1 MIKRI
6 FGSIYAVVAAAVV
19 VSLAI
24 VMAVLYGY
32 FNSIEYSQ
40 LSMQTELAAN
50 AVEHEGV
57 DYFKGLNTNGYR
69 ITWIDDDGTVL
80 YDSEADARV
89 LDNHSEREE
98 VVEAKESGY
107 GKAKRYSAS
116 LSQTTLY
123 RAKRLSDQT
132 IIRLS
137 VTQNSIITLIW
148 GMLWPMAIILF
159 AGLVISYIISS
170 RISRGLVKPL
180 ESIDIEHPLE
190 VEAYEEFAPF
200 LERMEKQ
207 RRQIEDRESKLKKR
221 TSELESVIS
230 NMSEALVILNRS
242 NRILSMNSS
251 AMELFDADIASV
263 GESFFKIDHS
273 LVIQEL
279 IDASQNGKHVQK
291 ECEYNGRTYTI
302 SASPVKSGGI
312 VIIAWDI
319 SDKADTEKMRREFTA
334 NVSHELKTPLQT
346 IMGSSELIKE
356 GMVAGDETKTFASK
370 IYDEAKRL
378 VSLID
383 DIIRLSQLDEDSER
397 EIKKE
402 DVELDGV
409 ALEVSKLLA
418 DKAKK
423 LDVRLNTNI
432 KPAKIYGAKSLVY
445 EIIYNLTD
453 NAIKYNKKGGSVLLE
468 IGDENNSPYIK
479 VSDTGIGIPKEDKS
493 RIFERFYRVDKSR
506 SKETGGTGLGLSIV
520 KHAAMLMDAGIDVSS
535 RLGEG
540 TVITISFYNLASE
553 CGFT

>member
-69 ITWIDDDGTVL
+69 ITWIASDGTVL

-89 LDNHSEREE
+89 LDNHSDREE

-263 GESFFKIDHS
+263 GESFFKVDHS
-273 LVIQEL
+273 LVMQEL

-356 GMVAGDETKTFASK
+356 GMVVGDATKVFASK

-423 LDVRLNTNI
+423 LDVRINTNI

-479 VSDTGIGIPKEDKS
+479 VSDTGIGIPKEDKA

-540 TVITISFYNLASE
+540 TVITISF
-553 CGFT
+553 

>member
-263 GESFFKIDHS
+263 GESFFKVDHS
-273 LVIQEL
+273 LVMQEL

>member
-69 ITWIDDDGTVL
+69 ITWIASDGTVL

-89 LDNHSEREE
+89 LDNHSDREE

-251 AMELFDADIASV
+251 AMELFDADISSV
-263 GESFFKIDHS
+263 GESFFKVDHS
-273 LVIQEL
+273 LVMQEL

-356 GMVAGDETKTFASK
+356 GMVAGDETKAFASK

-402 DVELDGV
+402 DVELDDV

-423 LDVRLNTNI
+423 LDVRINTNI

-479 VSDTGIGIPKEDKS
+479 VSDTGIGIPKEDKA

-540 TVITISFYNLASE
+540 TVITISF
-553 CGFT
+553 

>member
-69 ITWIDDDGTVL
+69 ITWIADDGTVL
-80 YDSEADARV
+80 YDSEADASV
-89 LDNHSEREE
+89 LDNHSDREE

-251 AMELFDADIASV
+251 AMELFDADISSV

-273 LVIQEL
+273 LVMQEL

-356 GMVAGDETKTFASK
+356 GMVAGDETKAFASK

-402 DVELDGV
+402 DVELDDV

-432 KPAKIYGAKSLVY
+432 KPAKIYGVKSLVY

-479 VSDTGIGIPKEDKS
+479 VSDTGIGIPKEDKA

-535 RLGEG
+535 KLGEG
-540 TVITISFYNLASE
+540 TVITISF
-553 CGFT
+553 

>member
-69 ITWIDDDGTVL
+69 ITWIADDGTVL

-89 LDNHSEREE
+89 LDNHSDREE

-251 AMELFDADIASV
+251 AMELFDADISSV

-273 LVIQEL
+273 LVMQEL

-356 GMVAGDETKTFASK
+356 GMVVGDATKVFASK

-402 DVELDGV
+402 DVELDGI
-409 ALEVSKLLA
+409 ALEVSRLLE

-479 VSDTGIGIPKEDKS
+479 VSDTGIGIPKEDKA

-540 TVITISFYNLASE
+540 TVITISF
-553 CGFT
+553 

>member
-89 LDNHSEREE
+89 LDNHSDREE

-251 AMELFDADIASV
+251 AMELFDADISSV
-263 GESFFKIDHS
+263 GESFFKVDHS
-273 LVIQEL
+273 LVMQEL

-409 ALEVSKLLA
+409 ALEVSKLLE

-479 VSDTGIGIPKEDKS
+479 VSDTGIGIPKEDKA

-540 TVITISFYNLASE
+540 TVITISF
-553 CGFT
+553 

>member
-89 LDNHSEREE
+89 LDNHSDREE

-251 AMELFDADIASV
+251 AMELFDADISSV

-273 LVIQEL
+273 LVMQEL

-383 DIIRLSQLDEDSER
+383 DIIRLSQLDEDSGR

-402 DVELDGV
+402 DVELDGI
-409 ALEVSKLLA
+409 ALEVSRLLE

-479 VSDTGIGIPKEDKS
+479 VSDTGIGIPKEDKA

-540 TVITISFYNLASE
+540 TVITISF
-553 CGFT
+553 

>member
-69 ITWIDDDGTVL
+69 ITWIDDDGTVF
-80 YDSEADARV
+80 YDSEADAST
-89 LDNHSEREE
+89 LDNHSDREE

-251 AMELFDADIASV
+251 AMELFDADISSV

-273 LVIQEL
+273 LVMQEL

-397 EIKKE
+397 EIRKE
-402 DVELDGV
+402 DVELDDV

-432 KPAKIYGAKSLVY
+432 KPAKIYGVKSLVY

-479 VSDTGIGIPKEDKS
+479 VSDTGIGIPKEDKA

-540 TVITISFYNLASE
+540 TVITISF
-553 CGFT
+553 

>member
-69 ITWIDDDGTVL
+69 ITWIASDGTVL

-89 LDNHSEREE
+89 LDNHSDREE

-251 AMELFDADIASV
+251 AMELFDADISSV

-273 LVIQEL
+273 LVMQEL

-397 EIKKE
+397 EIRKE

-409 ALEVSKLLA
+409 ALEVSKLLE

-479 VSDTGIGIPKEDKS
+479 VSDTGIGIPKEDKA

-540 TVITISFYNLASE
+540 TVITISF
-553 CGFT
+553 

>member
-89 LDNHSEREE
+89 LDNHSDREE

-251 AMELFDADIASV
+251 AMELFDADISSV

-273 LVIQEL
+273 LVMQEL

-402 DVELDGV
+402 DVELDGI
-409 ALEVSKLLA
+409 ALEVSRLLE

-432 KPAKIYGAKSLVY
+432 KPAKIYGVKSLVY

-479 VSDTGIGIPKEDKS
+479 VSDTGIGIPKEDKA

-540 TVITISFYNLASE
+540 TVITISF
-553 CGFT
+553 

>member
-69 ITWIDDDGTVL
+69 ITWIASDGTVL
-80 YDSEADARV
+80 YDSEADASV
-89 LDNHSEREE
+89 LDNHSDREE

-251 AMELFDADIASV
+251 AMELFDADISSV
-263 GESFFKIDHS
+263 GESFFKVDHS
-273 LVIQEL
+273 LVMQEL

-479 VSDTGIGIPKEDKS
+479 VSDTGIGIPKEDKA

-540 TVITISFYNLASE
+540 TVITISF
-553 CGFT
+553 

>member
-69 ITWIDDDGTVL
+69 ITWIDDNGTVL

-89 LDNHSEREE
+89 LDNHSDREE

-251 AMELFDADIASV
+251 AMELFDADISSV

-273 LVIQEL
+273 LVMQEL

-402 DVELDGV
+402 DVELDGI
-409 ALEVSKLLA
+409 ALEVSRLLE

-432 KPAKIYGAKSLVY
+432 KPAKIYGVKSLVY

-479 VSDTGIGIPKEDKS
+479 VSDTGIGIPKEDKA

-540 TVITISFYNLASE
+540 TVITISF
-553 CGFT
+553 

>member
-89 LDNHSEREE
+89 LDNHSDREE

-116 LSQTTLY
+116 LSQTTIY

-159 AGLVISYIISS
+159 AGLVISYVISS

-251 AMELFDADIASV
+251 AMELFDADISSV

-273 LVIQEL
+273 LVMQEL

-402 DVELDGV
+402 YVELDGV

-432 KPAKIYGAKSLVY
+432 KPAKIYGVKSLVY

-479 VSDTGIGIPKEDKS
+479 VSDTGIGIPKEDKA

-540 TVITISFYNLASE
+540 TVITISF
-553 CGFT
+553 

>member
-69 ITWIDDDGTVL
+69 ITWIADDGTVL

-89 LDNHSEREE
+89 LDNHSDREE

-251 AMELFDADIASV
+251 AMELFDADISSV
-263 GESFFKIDHS
+263 GESFFKVDHS
-273 LVIQEL
+273 LVMQEL

-356 GMVAGDETKTFASK
+356 GMVVGDATKVFASK

-397 EIKKE
+397 EIRKE

-423 LDVRLNTNI
+423 LDVRINTNI

-479 VSDTGIGIPKEDKS
+479 VSDTGIGIPKEDKA

-540 TVITISFYNLASE
+540 TVITISF
-553 CGFT
+553 

>member
-6 FGSIYAVVAAAVV
+6 FGSIYAVVAATVI

-32 FNSIEYSQ
+32 FNTIEYSQ
-40 LSMQTELAAN
+40 LSMQTELAAT
-50 AVEHEGV
+50 AVEHEGI
-57 DYFKGLNTNGYR
+57 DYFKGLDTNGYR
-69 ITWIDDDGTVL
+69 ITWIGGDGTVL
-80 YDSEADARV
+80 YDSDADAST
-89 LDNHSEREE
+89 LDNHSDREE
-98 VVEAKESGY
+98 VAQARDSGY
-107 GKAKRYSAS
+107 GKSKRYSAS
-116 LSQTTLY
+116 LSQMTLY

-137 VTQNSIITLIW
+137 VTQNSIVTLIW

-159 AGLVISYIISS
+159 LGLVISYIISS
-170 RISRGLVKPL
+170 RISKGLVRPL

-230 NMSEALVILNRS
+230 NMSEALIILNR
-242 NRILSMNSS
+242 NNKILSMNDS
-251 AMELFDADIASV
+251 AMELFDTEKSSI

-273 LVIQEL
+273 LIMQEL
-279 IDASQNGKHVQK
+279 IDTAQGGKHIQR
-291 ECEYNGRTYTI
+291 ECEYRGRTYTV

-319 SDKADTEKMRREFTA
+319 SDKADTERMRREFTA

-356 GMVAGDETKTFASK
+356 GMIAGGDIKRFATK
-370 IYDEAKRL
+370 IYDESKRL

-383 DIIRLSQLDEDSER
+383 DIIRLSQLDEDSGR
-397 EIKKE
+397 EIVKE
-402 DVELDGV
+402 EVDLGSV
-409 ALEVSKLLA
+409 ALEVSKLLE
-418 DKAKK
+418 DKAKD
-423 LDVRLNTNI
+423 LDVRLDTDI
-432 KPAKIYGAKSLVY
+432 KPVKIRGVRSLVY
-445 EIIYNLTD
+445 EIIYNLMD

-468 IGDENNSPYIK
+468 INEENNCPYIR
-479 VSDTGIGIPKEDKS
+479 VSDTGIGIPKEDKA

-520 KHAAMLMDAGIDVSS
+520 KHAAMQLDARIDVSS

-540 TVITISFYNLASE
+540 TVITI
-553 CGFT
+553 GF

>member
-69 ITWIDDDGTVL
+69 ITWIADDGTVL

-89 LDNHSEREE
+89 LDNHSDREE

-251 AMELFDADIASV
+251 AMELFDADISSV

-273 LVIQEL
+273 LVMQEL

-356 GMVAGDETKTFASK
+356 GMVVGDATKVFASK

-409 ALEVSKLLA
+409 ALEVSKLLE

-432 KPAKIYGAKSLVY
+432 KPAKIYGVKSLVY

-479 VSDTGIGIPKEDKS
+479 VSDTGIGIPKEDKA

-535 RLGEG
+535 KLGEG
-540 TVITISFYNLASE
+540 TVITISF
-553 CGFT
+553 

>member
-69 ITWIDDDGTVL
+69 ITWIADDGTVL
-80 YDSEADARV
+80 YDSEADASV
-89 LDNHSEREE
+89 LDNHSDREE

-251 AMELFDADIASV
+251 AMELFDADISSV
-263 GESFFKIDHS
+263 GESFFKVDHS
-273 LVIQEL
+273 LVMQEL

-409 ALEVSKLLA
+409 ALEVSKLLE

-445 EIIYNLTD
+445 EIIYNLMD

-479 VSDTGIGIPKEDKS
+479 VSDTGIGIPKEDKA

-540 TVITISFYNLASE
+540 TVITISF
-553 CGFT
+553 

>member
-89 LDNHSEREE
+89 LDNHSDREE

-251 AMELFDADIASV
+251 AMELFDADISSV

-273 LVIQEL
+273 LVMQEL

-479 VSDTGIGIPKEDKS
+479 VSDTGIGIPKEDKA

-535 RLGEG
+535 KLGEG
-540 TVITISFYNLASE
+540 TVITISF
-553 CGFT
+553 

>member
-89 LDNHSEREE
+89 LDNHSDREE

-251 AMELFDADIASV
+251 AMELFDADISSV
-263 GESFFKIDHS
+263 GESFFKVDHS
-273 LVIQEL
+273 LVMQEL

-479 VSDTGIGIPKEDKS
+479 VSDTGIGIPKEDKA

-540 TVITISFYNLASE
+540 TVITISF
-553 CGFT
+553 

>member
-69 ITWIDDDGTVL
+69 ITWIADDGTVL

-89 LDNHSEREE
+89 LDNHSDREE

-251 AMELFDADIASV
+251 AMELFDADISSV

-273 LVIQEL
+273 LVMQEL

-423 LDVRLNTNI
+423 LDVRINTNI

-479 VSDTGIGIPKEDKS
+479 VSDTGIGIPKEDKA

-540 TVITISFYNLASE
+540 TVITISF
-553 CGFT
+553 

>member
-89 LDNHSEREE
+89 LDNHSDREE

-263 GESFFKIDHS
+263 GESFFKVDHS
-273 LVIQEL
+273 LVMQEL

>member
-1 MIKRI
+1 MIKKI

-69 ITWIDDDGTVL
+69 ITWIADDGTVL
-80 YDSEADARV
+80 YDSEADASV
-89 LDNHSEREE
+89 LDNHSDREE

-251 AMELFDADIASV
+251 AMELFDADISSV

-273 LVIQEL
+273 LVMQEL

-356 GMVAGDETKTFASK
+356 GMVAGDETKAFASK

-402 DVELDGV
+402 DVELDDV

-432 KPAKIYGAKSLVY
+432 KPAKIYGVKSLVY

-479 VSDTGIGIPKEDKS
+479 VSDTGIGIPKEDKA

-535 RLGEG
+535 KLGEG
-540 TVITISFYNLASE
+540 TVITISF
-553 CGFT
+553 

>member
-69 ITWIDDDGTVL
+69 ITWIASDGTVL
-80 YDSEADARV
+80 YDSEADASV
-89 LDNHSEREE
+89 LDNHSDREE

-159 AGLVISYIISS
+159 AGLVISYVISS

-251 AMELFDADIASV
+251 AMELFDADISSV
-263 GESFFKIDHS
+263 GESFFKVDHS
-273 LVIQEL
+273 LVMQEL

-402 DVELDGV
+402 DVELDGI
-409 ALEVSKLLA
+409 ALEVSRLLE

-479 VSDTGIGIPKEDKS
+479 VSDTGIGIPKEDKA

-540 TVITISFYNLASE
+540 TVITISF
-553 CGFT
+553 

>member
-69 ITWIDDDGTVL
+69 ITWIASDGTVL

-89 LDNHSEREE
+89 LDNHSDREE

-251 AMELFDADIASV
+251 AMELFDAD
-263 GESFFKIDHS
+263 
-273 LVIQEL
+273 
-279 IDASQNGKHVQK
+279 
-291 ECEYNGRTYTI
+291 
-302 SASPVKSGGI
+302 
-312 VIIAWDI
+312 
-319 SDKADTEKMRREFTA
+319 
-334 NVSHELKTPLQT
+334 
-346 IMGSSELIKE
+346 
-356 GMVAGDETKTFASK
+356 
-370 IYDEAKRL
+370 
-378 VSLID
+378 
-383 DIIRLSQLDEDSER
+383 
-397 EIKKE
+397 
-402 DVELDGV
+402 
-409 ALEVSKLLA
+409 
-418 DKAKK
+418 
-423 LDVRLNTNI
+423 
-432 KPAKIYGAKSLVY
+432 
-445 EIIYNLTD
+445 
-453 NAIKYNKKGGSVLLE
+453 
-468 IGDENNSPYIK
+468 
-479 VSDTGIGIPKEDKS
+479 
-493 RIFERFYRVDKSR
+493 
-506 SKETGGTGLGLSIV
+506 
-520 KHAAMLMDAGIDVSS
+520 
-535 RLGEG
+535 
-540 TVITISFYNLASE
+540 
-553 CGFT
+553 

>member
-89 LDNHSEREE
+89 LDNHSDREE

-251 AMELFDADIASV
+251 AMELFDADISSV

-273 LVIQEL
+273 LVMQEL

-356 GMVAGDETKTFASK
+356 GMVAGDATKAFASK

-402 DVELDGV
+402 DVELDGI
-409 ALEVSKLLA
+409 ALEVSRLLE

-432 KPAKIYGAKSLVY
+432 KPAKIYGVKSLVY

-479 VSDTGIGIPKEDKS
+479 VSDTGIGIPKEDKA

-540 TVITISFYNLASE
+540 TVITISF
-553 CGFT
+553 